1 MRGTK
6 NRFIERYKAEVIKYF
21 NWSSSDQE
29 GRLIQYFI
37 SREYER
43 ILKEEFDM
51 TENEVSELYQQLYAE
66 TYSKE
71 RRA

>member
-1 MRGTK
+1 MKGTK
-6 NRFIERYKAEVIKYF
+6 KRFIERYKESVIAYF
-21 NWSSSDQE
+21 RWSDIDQE
-29 GRLIQYFI
+29 GRLIQYYI

-51 TENEVSELYQQLYAE
+51 TESELSELYQQLYAE
-66 TYSKE
+66 NYGKE

>member
-1 MRGTK
+1 MKGTK
-6 NRFIERYKAEVIKYF
+6 RRFVERYKESVIAYF
-21 NWSSSDQE
+21 HWSDIDQE
-29 GRLIQYFI
+29 GRLIQYYI

-51 TENEVSELYQQLYAE
+51 AESELSELYQQLYAE
-66 TYSKE
+66 NYGKE